1 MNDKISKEKNFIKYL
16 KINPSSHFDLLSEKE
31 YSKELNNLPK
41 IFNENIGVNEDKIK
55 KFFNNILP
63 ESKEGDILKI
73 NFALSSGCKKHKK
86 AAQQSLNDIMNM
98 KENSYLILSKDLASK
113 LSQIIKEIFRRIKKY
128 SNIKT
133 YEELLINTKD
143 FLYKGGNII
152 TKFMVEK
159 KENVFPQKR
168 AMFDFIDNSSNVY
181 IDKSKSK
188 INKTFQEKKTIFFQ
202 FKDIKEE
209 KKNNLPAEMRCL
221 IKKFSTIKNLKLSI
235 NNNKS
240 SNKLEEFN
248 LDLID
253 IQNIIIILYNSEW
266 LFQNLLEIEIDL
278 SNDSLL
284 RNQFEIQY
292 QNLRNLSELLNRDI
306 NISVYHFG
314 LGKNAIFNPYQLSNF
329 YSSFPKLQ
337 KDNFLY
343 VYQNINDEHILT
355 YDFENENDEE
365 MNEIG
370 SEEFINNKKYILE
383 IIVVYAYFLLKIKNI
398 RICYLK
404 HPINYREE
412 HPINYREE
420 IIKTLKNDKIYLDEF
435 NILGFFKENFIHHF
449 TIDFNSL
456 DSQSFQ
462 KVLNFIS
469 LNGLMKIC
477 RINFFESE
485 EYFKSEI
492 LYKILQIN
500 ENKYQDI
507 NKDNFKYDENNKDI
521 YDLKPNE
528 NLGDYIL
535 RKLFNNFKENISNF
549 FYLISMRTNISE
561 LSLIF
566 DIPKILFNHNNYI
579 TIILKLILNLLS
591 FINSPISNLGILS
604 IQAESLILNGRN
616 NIYLVEFFDKLN
628 LYNNINSKI
637 KSLTFQCKFY
647 HIINIHK
654 LIPYGIEYLS
664 IGSFDLETF
673 INFTNYLTSVDFSE
687 TSKLKKLQINLN
699 NSIFKYEQCK
709 EYLERLLIEHPRN
722 LTQISIYTN
731 ISIAYKDLKELLLKS
746 NYNIIENIY
755 FCFNKASLKDE
766 EGYKDKLKLEE
777 YNHNIIIDRNFI
789 DLYYAKRKKKNT
801 KMILELMTLV
811 SLKFNKSFSDYNI
824 FLNIEKF
831 VESNTKKINVVEFK

>member
-168 AMFDFIDNSSNVY
+168 AMFDFIDNSSNVD

-365 MNEIG
+365 KLEIG

-404 HPINYREE
+404 

-507 NKDNFKYDENNKDI
+507 NKDNFKYDDNNKDI

-528 NLGDYIL
+528 NLADYIL

>member
-355 YDFENENDEE
+355 YDFENENDEK
-365 MNEIG
+365 MLEIG

-404 HPINYREE
+404 

-507 NKDNFKYDENNKDI
+507 NKDNFKYDDNNKDI

-566 DIPKILFNHNNYI
+566 DIPKILFNYNNYI

-789 DLYYAKRKKKNT
+789 DLYYAQRKKKNT
-801 KMILELMTLV
+801 KMILEFITLV

>member
-63 ESKEGDILKI
+63 ESKESDILKI

-292 QNLRNLSELLNRDI
+292 QNLRNLSELLKRDI

-355 YDFENENDEE
+355 YDFENENDEK
-365 MNEIG
+365 MLEIG

-404 HPINYREE
+404 

-507 NKDNFKYDENNKDI
+507 NKDNFKYDDNNKDI

>member
-1 MNDKISKEKNFIKYL
+1 MNDKISKDKNFIKYL

-355 YDFENENDEE
+355 YDFENENDEK
-365 MNEIG
+365 MLEIG

-404 HPINYREE
+404 

-507 NKDNFKYDENNKDI
+507 NKDNFKYDDNNKDI

-789 DLYYAKRKKKNT
+789 DLYYAQRKKKNT

>member
-1 MNDKISKEKNFIKYL
+1 MNDKNSKDKNFIKYL

-168 AMFDFIDNSSNVY
+168 AMFDFIDNSSNVD

-355 YDFENENDEE
+355 YDFENENDEK
-365 MNEIG
+365 MLEIG

-404 HPINYREE
+404 

-507 NKDNFKYDENNKDI
+507 NKDNFKYDDNNKDI

-535 RKLFNNFKENISNF
+535 RKLFDNFKENISNF

-755 FCFNKASLKDE
+755 FCFNKASLKDV

-789 DLYYAKRKKKNT
+789 DLYYAQRKKKNT

>member
-168 AMFDFIDNSSNVY
+168 AMFDFIDNSSNVD

-355 YDFENENDEE
+355 YDFENENDEK
-365 MNEIG
+365 MLEIG

-404 HPINYREE
+404 

-507 NKDNFKYDENNKDI
+507 NKDNFKYDDNNKDI

>member
-365 MNEIG
+365 KLEIG

-404 HPINYREE
+404 

-500 ENKYQDI
+500 ENKFQDI
-507 NKDNFKYDENNKDI
+507 NKDNFKYDDNNKDI

>member
-168 AMFDFIDNSSNVY
+168 TMFDFFDNSSNVD

-365 MNEIG
+365 MLEIG

-404 HPINYREE
+404 

-507 NKDNFKYDENNKDI
+507 NKDNFKYDDNNKDI

>member
-365 MNEIG
+365 KLEIG

-404 HPINYREE
+404 

-507 NKDNFKYDENNKDI
+507 NKDNFKYDDNNKDI

-789 DLYYAKRKKKNT
+789 DLYYAQRKKKNT

>member
-365 MNEIG
+365 MLEIG

-404 HPINYREE
+404 

-507 NKDNFKYDENNKDI
+507 NKDNFKYDDNNKDI

-528 NLGDYIL
+528 NLADYIL

-789 DLYYAKRKKKNT
+789 DLYYAQRKKKNT

>member
-365 MNEIG
+365 MLEIG

-404 HPINYREE
+404 

-500 ENKYQDI
+500 ESKYQDI
-507 NKDNFKYDENNKDI
+507 NKDNFKYDDNNKDI

-789 DLYYAKRKKKNT
+789 DLYYAQRKKKNT

>member
-1 MNDKISKEKNFIKYL
+1 MNDKISKDKNFIKYL

-365 MNEIG
+365 MLEIG

-404 HPINYREE
+404 

-507 NKDNFKYDENNKDI
+507 NKDNFKYDDNNKDI

-528 NLGDYIL
+528 NLADYIL

>member
-168 AMFDFIDNSSNVY
+168 TMFDFFDNSSNVD

-365 MNEIG
+365 MLEIG

-404 HPINYREE
+404 

-507 NKDNFKYDENNKDI
+507 NKDNFKYDDNNKDI

-789 DLYYAKRKKKNT
+789 DLYYAQRKKKNT

>member
-355 YDFENENDEE
+355 YDFENENDEK
-365 MNEIG
+365 MLEIG

-404 HPINYREE
+404 

-507 NKDNFKYDENNKDI
+507 NKDNFKYDDNNKDI

>member
-412 HPINYREE
+412 

-507 NKDNFKYDENNKDI
+507 NKDNFKYDDNNKDI

-664 IGSFDLETF
+664 IGSFGLETF

>member
-292 QNLRNLSELLNRDI
+292 QNLRNLSELLYRDI

-365 MNEIG
+365 KLEIG

-404 HPINYREE
+404 

-507 NKDNFKYDENNKDI
+507 NKDNFKYDDNNKDI

-535 RKLFNNFKENISNF
+535 RKLFDNFKENISNF

>member
-168 AMFDFIDNSSNVY
+168 TMFDFFDNSSNVD

-235 NNNKS
+235 NNDKS

-365 MNEIG
+365 MLEIG

-404 HPINYREE
+404 

-507 NKDNFKYDENNKDI
+507 NKDNFKYDDNNKDI

-789 DLYYAKRKKKNT
+789 DLYYAQRKKKNT

>member
-355 YDFENENDEE
+355 YDFENENDEK
-365 MNEIG
+365 MLEIG

-404 HPINYREE
+404 

-500 ENKYQDI
+500 ESKYQDI
-507 NKDNFKYDENNKDI
+507 NKDNFKYDDNNKDI

-789 DLYYAKRKKKNT
+789 DLYYAQRKKKNT

>member
-365 MNEIG
+365 MPEIG
-370 SEEFINNKKYILE
+370 NEEFINNKKYILE

-404 HPINYREE
+404 

-500 ENKYQDI
+500 ESKYQDI
-507 NKDNFKYDENNKDI
+507 NKDNFKYDDNNKDI

-755 FCFNKASLKDE
+755 FCFNKASLKDK

>member
-168 AMFDFIDNSSNVY
+168 TMFDFFDNSSNVD

-343 VYQNINDEHILT
+343 VYQNVNDEHILT
-355 YDFENENDEE
+355 YDFENENENDKE
-365 MNEIG
+365 MLEIG

-404 HPINYREE
+404 

-500 ENKYQDI
+500 ESKYQDI
-507 NKDNFKYDENNKDI
+507 NKDNFKYDDNNKDI

-535 RKLFNNFKENISNF
+535 RKLFDNFKENISNF

-755 FCFNKASLKDE
+755 FCFNKASLKDK

>member
-1 MNDKISKEKNFIKYL
+1 MNDKISKDKNFIKYL

-365 MNEIG
+365 KLEIG

-404 HPINYREE
+404 

-507 NKDNFKYDENNKDI
+507 NKDNFKYDDNNKDI

-789 DLYYAKRKKKNT
+789 DLYYAQRKKKNT

>member
-1 MNDKISKEKNFIKYL
+1 MNDKISKDKNFIKYL

-240 SNKLEEFN
+240 SNNLEEFN

-412 HPINYREE
+412 

-507 NKDNFKYDENNKDI
+507 NKDNFKYDDNNKDI

-664 IGSFDLETF
+664 IGSFDLETY

-831 VESNTKKINVVEFK
+831 IESNTKKINVVEFK

>member
-365 MNEIG
+365 MLEIG

-404 HPINYREE
+404 

-507 NKDNFKYDENNKDI
+507 NKDNFKYDDNNKDI

-789 DLYYAKRKKKNT
+789 DLYYAQRKKKNT

>member
-365 MNEIG
+365 MPEIG
-370 SEEFINNKKYILE
+370 NEEFINNKKYILE

-404 HPINYREE
+404 

-500 ENKYQDI
+500 ESKYQDI
-507 NKDNFKYDENNKDI
+507 NKDNFKYDDNNKDI

-535 RKLFNNFKENISNF
+535 RKLFDNFKENISNF

-755 FCFNKASLKDE
+755 FCFNKASLKDK

>member
-235 NNNKS
+235 NNDKS

-365 MNEIG
+365 MLEIG

-404 HPINYREE
+404 

-500 ENKYQDI
+500 ESKYQDI
-507 NKDNFKYDENNKDI
+507 NKDNFKYDDNNKDI

-789 DLYYAKRKKKNT
+789 DLYYAQRKKKNT

>member
-168 AMFDFIDNSSNVY
+168 AMFDFIDNSSNVD
-181 IDKSKSK
+181 INKSKSK

-248 LDLID
+248 LDSID

-365 MNEIG
+365 MLENG

-404 HPINYREE
+404 

-507 NKDNFKYDENNKDI
+507 NKDNFKYDDNNKDI

>member
-365 MNEIG
+365 MLEIG
-370 SEEFINNKKYILE
+370 NEEFINNKKYILE

-404 HPINYREE
+404 

-507 NKDNFKYDENNKDI
+507 NKDNFKYDDNNKDI

-801 KMILELMTLV
+801 KMILELMTLI

>member
-1 MNDKISKEKNFIKYL
+1 MNDKISKDKNFIKYL

-168 AMFDFIDNSSNVY
+168 TMFDFFDNSSNVD
-181 IDKSKSK
+181 INKSKSK

-365 MNEIG
+365 MLENG

-383 IIVVYAYFLLKIKNI
+383 IIVIYAYFLLKIKNI

-404 HPINYREE
+404 

-507 NKDNFKYDENNKDI
+507 NKDNFKYDDNNKDI

-604 IQAESLILNGRN
+604 IQAESLIINGRN

>member
-159 KENVFPQKR
+159 KENVFSQKR

-355 YDFENENDEE
+355 YDFENENDEK
-365 MNEIG
+365 MLEIG

-404 HPINYREE
+404 

-507 NKDNFKYDENNKDI
+507 NKDNFKYDDNNKDI

-789 DLYYAKRKKKNT
+789 DLYYAQRKKKNT

>member
-16 KINPSSHFDLLSEKE
+16 KINQSSHFDLLSEKE

-355 YDFENENDEE
+355 YDFENENDEK
-365 MNEIG
+365 MLEIG

-404 HPINYREE
+404 

-500 ENKYQDI
+500 ESKYQDI
-507 NKDNFKYDENNKDI
+507 NKDNFKYDDNNKDI

-789 DLYYAKRKKKNT
+789 DLYYAQRKKKNT